1 MGVFVGELYV
11 KLHVLVAREYREIS
25 VQQDGLSTKLE
36 LNVKQNGGKAHSTL
50 EAFDHIHQMMNPLSK
65 RWGCSSTKLPRAGSL
80 QEVQEFCRSKTK
92 TGEPG
97 LFLTGMGGVVVGWW
111 GGRGGSKARR
121 RARRIAKF
129 EYGGWRKGG
138 REMSAASG

>member
-1 MGVFVGELYV
+1 MGVFVGKSYV

-50 EAFDHIHQMMNPLSK
+50 EAFHHIHQMMNPLSK
-65 RWGCSSTKLPRAGSL
+65 RWGCSSTRLPRAGSL

-92 TGEPG
+92 AGEPG
-97 LFLTGMGGVVVGWW
+97 LF
-111 GGRGGSKARR
+111 S
-121 RARRIAKF
+121 
-129 EYGGWRKGG
+129 
-138 REMSAASG
+138 